1 MKEDLLHY
9 IWKYKLFNTSKLIIQ
24 NDKKIE
30 VTDFGLHNTDA
41 GPDFFNG
48 KVKIDETVWAGN
60 IELHINSSD
69 WIKHK
74 HQFDKAY
81 NNVILHVVYN
91 NDKQIL
97 DKDGNDIP
105 TLELK
110 DLIDKSLIENHSKL
124 IDQSGAD
131 ISCRNQI
138 KTVDEFTIQ
147 SWLSR
152 LAIERLE
159 RKAEEI
165 QVTLHQNQNNWEET
179 FYQYL
184 FKYFGLKVNPLP
196 FELLAKNTVLKIIEK
211 HHSLFAIESLLFGQA
226 GYLEDDIE
234 DEYFQKLKKEY
245 QFLRSKFELSPLDK
259 NLWKMLRLRPNNFP
273 TIRIAQLSTLL
284 SREARLFSKVI
295 ETNSIKELQEL
306 FAVKASEYWDT
317 HYQFGELA
325 KEETLKKI
333 GINTINTIIIN
344 VIVPFTFVYGKVN
357 QKEELVDK
365 ALKFLENIKPENNSI
380 VKDWTELGVKSS
392 NAMHTQSLIELKNN
406 YCSQKK
412 CLNCS
417 IGNKILQS

>member
-1 MKEDLLHY
+1 M
-9 IWKYKLFNTSKLIIQ
+9 FNTSKLIIQ